1 MMASLLVAM
10 LVVSLTTNIFP
21 LFNVVAI
28 LCLFPLR
35 IFWTKIV
42 TPDRWLGPRTAVR
55 FLLVAYA
62 FWILS
67 YLLTTAPLSG
77 LFSYNFLSQGGALIV
92 GYLPLLLLRDIGL
105 NSRFVYRL
113 VWVYLGMLAGST
125 VVGAILI
132 VMLGLDHRLVAE
144 VPVLKAFLQIVPGR
158 EMPVMFLG
166 PYRTHMTT
174 GNQYAIAALVALCFS
189 FGERNPRVN
198 SWTNLAF
205 VCLLGGMILSG
216 ARTAYVAFAGA
227 FMFLFVKTNSK
238 RRHFKPLAK
247 VAALVLVPVLV
258 FAISNGSVLG
268 RAASI
273 MHFEHDPHMIGR
285 FALYEEALGNFASSP
300 LIGIG
305 FGRYGES
312 GKTYFGIRH
321 LVYVATEG
329 NPVDAYPAHNSYLQ
343 FLAEGGL
350 VGLFLMLGVWV
361 STYRW
366 AGQLRRTFPEGS
378 MAATLCHGVQAA
390 ALVTF
395 LSSFS
400 GTSMMMASTPLTVF
414 TLVGLLRNLA
424 CSECKAQVASSIS
437 VVRLLGQQV
446 QAQPLRPATG

>member
-1 MMASLLVAM
+1 MSLLICMASLIVTILV
-10 LVVSLTTNIFP
+10 LSLTTNIFP

-28 LCLFPLR
+28 LCLIPLR
-35 IFWTKIV
+35 LFWTRASA
-42 TPDRWLGPRTAVR
+42 PERRLGPRTAAQ
-55 FLLVAYA
+55 FLFVAYA

-77 LFSYNFLSQGGALIV
+77 LFSYNFLSNGGALLV
-92 GYLPLLLLRDIGL
+92 GYLPLLLLRDVGL
-105 NSRFVYRL
+105 NPRFAYRL
-113 VWVYLGMLAGST
+113 VWAYLGILAGFT
-125 VVGAILI
+125 VVGVILM
-132 VMLGLDHRLVAE
+132 VLLGLDHRLFTGI
-144 VPVLKAFLQIVPGR
+144 PILNSFLQIVPGR

-189 FGERNPRVN
+189 FGDRTPKVH
-198 SWTNLAF
+198 SWTNLVF

-227 FMFLFVKTNSK
+227 FMFLLVRANSK
-238 RRHFKPLAK
+238 KRHFKPLAK
-247 VAALVLVPVLV
+247 VAALVLVPVIV
-258 FAISNGSVLG
+258 FAFSNGSVLG

-273 MHFEHDPHMIGR
+273 MHFEGDPHMIGR

-321 LVYVATEG
+321 LVYMATEG
-329 NPVDAYPAHNSYLQ
+329 SPVDTYPAHNSYLQ

-350 VGLFLMLGVWV
+350 VGLFLMLGVWI

-366 AGQLRRTFPEGS
+366 AGRLRRLFPEGS
-378 MAATLCHGVQAA
+378 MAATLCHAVQAA
-390 ALVTF
+390 VLVTL

-414 TLVGLLRNLA
+414 TLVGLLQNLA
-424 CSECKAQVASSIS
+424 SSQCKAQVASSIS
-437 VVRLLGQQV
+437 VVSLLGPRV
-446 QAQPLRPATG
+446 QTHLL